1 MTVLYELLRFLVGCY
16 FVRSGAAKMGA
27 PNLFWAAIMSYGLT
41 GVREARVLASIIPP
55 LEFFGGL
62 ALASNVSPLPSAAI
76 LFLLL
81 CIFSVAMIIVLVRK
95 TLPKTVDVA
104 HLRRESVP
112 ALSCATQSSPSR

>member
-81 CIFSVAMIIVLVRK
+81 CIEAYS
-95 TLPKTVDVA
+95 
-104 HLRRESVP
+104 
-112 ALSCATQSSPSR
+112 